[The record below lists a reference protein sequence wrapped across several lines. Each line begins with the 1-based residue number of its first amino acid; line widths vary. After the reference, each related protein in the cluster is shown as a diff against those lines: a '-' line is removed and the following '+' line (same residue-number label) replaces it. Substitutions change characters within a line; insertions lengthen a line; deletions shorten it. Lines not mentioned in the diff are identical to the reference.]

1 MKTGGQPVEQALF
14 GAAQIDV
21 GHTDLGESQLTRPPP
36 QLLQQRLPFPL
47 MPTAHAP
54 ILETRTLHWPDEA
67 TCAAFAA
74 TLAQHAALVDAF
86 IELRGPLGAGKT
98 TFVRHLLRA
107 LGVQGRIKSPSY
119 AIVEPH
125 ELPDWPDL
133 GVWHFDFYRFGDP
146 REWEDAGFRDLFA
159 SPGLKLVEWPDKA
172 AGLLPQPDLALT
184 LDLQTDG
191 RRQVTWQAASPDG
204 RQLLDALGPMTSP
217 MN

>member
-1 MKTGGQPVEQALF
+1 MKAGGQPVEQALF
-14 GAAQIDV
+14 GAVQIDI

-107 LGVQGRIKSPSY
+107 LGVAGRIKSPTY
-119 AIVEPH
+119 AVLEPH
-125 ELPDWPDL
+125 ALPGL
-133 GVWHFDFYRFGDP
+133 AISHFDFYRFDDP
-146 REWEDAGFRDLFA
+146 REWADAGFRDIFA
-159 SPGLKLVEWPDKA
+159 APGLKLAEWPEKA
-172 AGLLPQPDLALT
+172 AGMLPPPDLLLHIEP
-184 LDLQTDG
+184 LDDG
-191 RRQVTWQAASPDG
+191 ARRVRAEAGTARG
-204 RQLLDALGPMTSP
+204 RELLA
-217 MN
+217 